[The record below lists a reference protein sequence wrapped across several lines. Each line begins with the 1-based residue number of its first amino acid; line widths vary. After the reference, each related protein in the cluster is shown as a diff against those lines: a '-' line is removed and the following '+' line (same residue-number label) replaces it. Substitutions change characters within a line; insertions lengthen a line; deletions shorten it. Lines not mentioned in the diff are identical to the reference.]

1 MESTPTVEQNAEADS
16 TLVEESA
23 IMMENEVKKEGSMT
37 EIADQIDNKDLANVD
52 EEQTQDKTVESTPA
66 AEQVLV
72 ANLTPIDE
80 QADMITE
87 IEAEKEDSN
96 TKTAAVLEIVEN
108 RANIEGEQTQ
118 DKPVESTPQSP
129 VQ

>member
-66 AEQVLV
+66 AEQVVV

-87 IEAEKEDSN
+87 TEAEKEDSN